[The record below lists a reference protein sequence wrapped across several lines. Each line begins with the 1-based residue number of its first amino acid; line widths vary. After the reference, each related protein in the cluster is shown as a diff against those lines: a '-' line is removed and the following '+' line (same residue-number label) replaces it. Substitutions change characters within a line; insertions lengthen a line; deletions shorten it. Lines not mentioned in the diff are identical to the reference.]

1 MSHPGAVIIGGY
13 ANAVSALRGLAREGV
28 RTAVVL
34 TADHDVA
41 QHSRYAHETHRIHYL
56 NRSPDGLLQLLDAQR
71 GRWRNWALLPT
82 NDYALAAIAQH
93 RDHLSRSYRVTVPE
107 WEVAARV
114 LDKAITYQFARS
126 VGVDVPTS
134 YGPASRTTAARLD
147 LVFPLVVKPHQ
158 SARFWEVFGKK
169 LLVVHNR
176 GELMQA
182 VDRMEDSGTDA
193 EVLDLVPG
201 GDTQV
206 CNYTVYIDRWGN
218 PAAEFALRKLRK
230 APRYFGVGRAAT
242 PADLPQLREG
252 TIALLQRIGWRG
264 TASVEYKLDPRD
276 GRYRLMEINGRCPL
290 INALPTRCGVNYPL
304 LAWRE
309 HVLRET
315 VSAKPNGWNGVWTHM
330 HADLLYTMVED
341 REPDWSWLDFI
352 RSYTGPWV
360 DAVWSSKDPLPFL
373 AQCAGTFRK
382 AAHGVRDSEVRDEV
396 RNRFQ
401 QMPAGTASSYRA
413 EVG

>member
-34 TADHDVA
+34 TADHDIA
-41 QHSRYAHETHRIHYL
+41 QHSRYAHEAHRVHYL
-56 NRSPDGLLQLLDAQR
+56 NRRPDGLLELLDAQR
-71 GRWRNWALLPT
+71 WRWRNWALLPT
-82 NDYALAAIAQH
+82 NDYAVAAIAQH
-93 RDHLSRSYRVTVPE
+93 RDHLSRTYRVTVPDR
-107 WEVAARV
+107 EVAGRV

-134 YGPASRTTAARLD
+134 YGPASRVTAARLD
-147 LVFPLVVKPHQ
+147 LVFPLVVKPLQ

-169 LLVVHNR
+169 LLVVR
-176 GELMQA
+176 DRAELMQA
-182 VDRMEDSGTDA
+182 VDRVEESGMDA

-206 CNYTVYIDRWGN
+206 CNYTVYLDRWGN

-230 APRYFGVGRAAT
+230 APRFFGVGRAAT
-242 PADLPQLREG
+242 PANLPQLRER
-252 TIALLQRIGWRG
+252 TIELLRRIGWRG
-264 TASVEYKLDPRD
+264 IASVEYKLDPRD
-276 GRYRLMEINGRCPL
+276 GRHRLMEINGRCFL
-290 INALPTRCGVNYPL
+290 VHGLPTRCGVNYPL

-315 VSAKPNGWNGVWTHM
+315 VSAEPNGWNGVWTHM

-341 REPDWSWLDFI
+341 RAPDWSWRDFI
-352 RSYTGPWV
+352 GSYTGPWV

-382 AAHGVRDSEVRDEV
+382 AAHGVRDPEVRDEV
-396 RNRFQ
+396 RNRFHQ
-401 QMPAGTASSYRA
+401 LPAGMGGSYRA